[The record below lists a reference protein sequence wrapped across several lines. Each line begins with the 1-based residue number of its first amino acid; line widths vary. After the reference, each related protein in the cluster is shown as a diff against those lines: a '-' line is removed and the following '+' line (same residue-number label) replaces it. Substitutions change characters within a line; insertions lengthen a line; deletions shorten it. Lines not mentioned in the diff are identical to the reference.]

1 MSFKLKK
8 KTNVVNQTEFLKL
21 EISKNEELLTGT
33 TGSEI
38 IVKTMQ
44 SNKMANQEL
53 SNSTDLMKLQ
63 ILFRQLTEILQDIL
77 FSLALNETDTHD
89 NL

>member
-1 MSFKLKK
+1 
-8 KTNVVNQTEFLKL
+8 
-21 EISKNEELLTGT
+21 
-33 TGSEI
+33 
-38 IVKTMQ
+38 MQ